1 MISLIEK
8 TNCILVGASVPKDFS
23 SSLMMLII
31 GSLMVTLTLVTDIPE
46 LFLWFFIILSVP
58 LNILGIVGVMIHS
71 QFQNN
76 ETK

>member
-1 MISLIEK
+1 MIILIEK
-8 TNCILVGASVPKDFS
+8 TNCILGGASVPKDFS

-31 GSLMVTLTLVTDIPE
+31 GSLLVTLTLVTDIPE

-76 ETK
+76 EIK